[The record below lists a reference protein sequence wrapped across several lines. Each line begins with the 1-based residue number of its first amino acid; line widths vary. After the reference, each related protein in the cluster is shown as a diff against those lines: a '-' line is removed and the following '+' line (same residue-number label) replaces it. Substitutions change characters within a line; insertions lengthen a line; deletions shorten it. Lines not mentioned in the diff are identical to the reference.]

1 VNDVVIVPELSS
13 AIEGARLVGDSQTE
27 EWIHERW
34 DQYVKKRQEDRAVWP
49 KGVKIKTRVRRRQP
63 TLPLGVAYTKMF
75 EYGCSLVF
83 LGSAGLSHWGLSQME
98 GLVPLLL

>member
-34 DQYVKKRQEDRAVWP
+34 DQDVEKRQEGRAVWP
-49 KGVKIKTRVRRRQP
+49 MGVKKDPCEAQAVDP
-63 TLPLGVAYTKMF
+63 PF
-75 EYGCSLVF
+75 GCSLY
-83 LGSAGLSHWGLSQME
+83 
-98 GLVPLLL
+98 